1 MNDSIK
7 LFWKKW
13 GPRRLLTGAVALGVI
28 FSLGMSARSVADTEA
43 PREQPQPKLSAKWIW
58 LPQSAQGQVP
68 AYRGYNQTILLTQ
81 KAALPAFEK
90 AMLYIT
96 ADSWYRLSINDTWV
110 ADGPCRAWPEHYQ
123 YDELD
128 VAQYLKPN
136 AENRITIIAKY
147 FGVGTFHVI
156 PQQAGALAQLELDGE
171 TFPGTDGTWMA
182 ADLPQW
188 VPNTPKA
195 SIQMEG
201 GEWYDARLEN
211 SGSFT
216 PAVEL
221 FEAEG
226 GPWKDLNPRD
236 VALFS
241 RTPMF
246 FKRFMGASV
255 VKAEGLNFCI
265 QPTQQNY
272 PGMIEAS
279 HTTSMAGGMIT
290 VLENEEPCDID
301 LHTGDIR
308 GAERFRLS
316 VDGVERSGKMRL
328 EPGKHLICAFSAGI
342 AGHDREKTL
351 RFRGNTDGF
360 TLSNPLEAQFENPW
374 TYIHL
379 PECYYATN
387 DYSGPQPEIAQKNR
401 LYSEAVANMLKIKT
415 AEDFVSA
422 EAERLRNYPSSQ
434 MLLQDFYWPFYDK
447 EVVQADARE
456 LVKNPGGLI
465 HDHTLPTTVYPDPRG
480 DVELVYDL
488 GEQSCGYYS
497 FRLKAPAG
505 TVLDIV
511 QLEYISQDGDIQTPR
526 ESRNGMRYIAKEGVN
541 EMVSIKRRSGRY
553 IFLTLREM
561 SGPVEIQ
568 NFHLIESTYPVD
580 YQGSFACSD
589 ARLTQIW
596 DISTRTL
603 KLCMEDTYTDCPLYE
618 QTHWVGDARNEALFG
633 FGVFGAED
641 LARRCINI
649 TAQSLEHYPFAGCQ
663 TPSCWDTLLPA
674 WSFLWGIST
683 WDYYWQTGDKEFV
696 REYFPAVIQN
706 LRGTAAFLNE
716 DGLFSGP
723 FWNMFDWSGADQGH
737 RTVTHNSMFMVGAID
752 AALKLSGAIGG
763 TPDDKWL
770 RTTRG
775 RMVQAINKLW
785 DEEKKSY
792 PDSIHNDGKVS
803 PSICQHTSFLS
814 LLYDIADEEN
824 FEAILNNVL
833 NPPDNMVKIG
843 SPFAVLYLYET
854 LEKFGYQDVIIEQIY
869 KNYLPMLEV
878 GSTTVWE
885 SFPGGTTI
893 PKFPTRSHCHAWS
906 SAPSMFLPRV
916 VLGIIPT
923 SPAAATVDLS
933 PRVYDLDWAEGGA
946 LTTKGVVSVR
956 WKKEANNTLKITCQA
971 PEGVAVTF
979 KSNPTLADFEQILL
993 NGERVK

>member
-43 PREQPQPKLSAKWIW
+43 PREQPQLSAKWIW

-171 TFPGTDGTWMA
+171 TFLGTDGTWMA

-379 PECYYATN
+379 PECYYATI

-480 DVELVYDL
+480 DVELGYDL

>member
-1 MNDSIK
+1 
-7 LFWKKW
+7 
-13 GPRRLLTGAVALGVI
+13 
-28 FSLGMSARSVADTEA
+28 
-43 PREQPQPKLSAKWIW
+43 
-58 LPQSAQGQVP
+58 
-68 AYRGYNQTILLTQ
+68 
-81 KAALPAFEK
+81 
-90 AMLYIT
+90 
-96 ADSWYRLSINDTWV
+96 
-110 ADGPCRAWPEHYQ
+110 
-123 YDELD
+123 
-128 VAQYLKPN
+128 
-136 AENRITIIAKY
+136 
-147 FGVGTFHVI
+147 
-156 PQQAGALAQLELDGE
+156 
-171 TFPGTDGTWMA
+171 
-182 ADLPQW
+182 
-188 VPNTPKA
+188 
-195 SIQMEG
+195 
-201 GEWYDARLEN
+201 
-211 SGSFT
+211 
-216 PAVEL
+216 
-221 FEAEG
+221 
-226 GPWKDLNPRD
+226 
-236 VALFS
+236 
-241 RTPMF
+241 
-246 FKRFMGASV
+246 
-255 VKAEGLNFCI
+255 
-265 QPTQQNY
+265 
-272 PGMIEAS
+272 
-279 HTTSMAGGMIT
+279 
-290 VLENEEPCDID
+290 
-301 LHTGDIR
+301 
-308 GAERFRLS
+308 
-316 VDGVERSGKMRL
+316 
-328 EPGKHLICAFSAGI
+328 
-342 AGHDREKTL
+342 
-351 RFRGNTDGF
+351 
-360 TLSNPLEAQFENPW
+360 
-374 TYIHL
+374 
-379 PECYYATN
+379 
-387 DYSGPQPEIAQKNR
+387 
-401 LYSEAVANMLKIKT
+401 
-415 AEDFVSA
+415 
-422 EAERLRNYPSSQ
+422 

>member
-1 MNDSIK
+1 
-7 LFWKKW
+7 
-13 GPRRLLTGAVALGVI
+13 
-28 FSLGMSARSVADTEA
+28 
-43 PREQPQPKLSAKWIW
+43 
-58 LPQSAQGQVP
+58 
-68 AYRGYNQTILLTQ
+68 
-81 KAALPAFEK
+81 
-90 AMLYIT
+90 
-96 ADSWYRLSINDTWV
+96 
-110 ADGPCRAWPEHYQ
+110 
-123 YDELD
+123 
-128 VAQYLKPN
+128 
-136 AENRITIIAKY
+136 
-147 FGVGTFHVI
+147 
-156 PQQAGALAQLELDGE
+156 
-171 TFPGTDGTWMA
+171 
-182 ADLPQW
+182 
-188 VPNTPKA
+188 
-195 SIQMEG
+195 
-201 GEWYDARLEN
+201 
-211 SGSFT
+211 
-216 PAVEL
+216 VEL
-221 FEAEG
+221 G
-226 GPWKDLNPRD
+226 
-236 VALFS
+236 
-241 RTPMF
+241 
-246 FKRFMGASV
+246 
-255 VKAEGLNFCI
+255 
-265 QPTQQNY
+265 
-272 PGMIEAS
+272 
-279 HTTSMAGGMIT
+279 
-290 VLENEEPCDID
+290 
-301 LHTGDIR
+301 
-308 GAERFRLS
+308 
-316 VDGVERSGKMRL
+316 
-328 EPGKHLICAFSAGI
+328 
-342 AGHDREKTL
+342 
-351 RFRGNTDGF
+351 
-360 TLSNPLEAQFENPW
+360 
-374 TYIHL
+374 
-379 PECYYATN
+379 
-387 DYSGPQPEIAQKNR
+387 
-401 LYSEAVANMLKIKT
+401 
-415 AEDFVSA
+415 
-422 EAERLRNYPSSQ
+422 
-434 MLLQDFYWPFYDK
+434 
-447 EVVQADARE
+447 
-456 LVKNPGGLI
+456 
-465 HDHTLPTTVYPDPRG
+465 
-480 DVELVYDL
+480 YDL

>member
-1 MNDSIK
+1 MNDLTKS
-7 LFWKKW
+7 FWKKW
-13 GPRRLLTGAVALGVI
+13 GPGRLLTRAVVLSALI
-28 FSLGMSARSVADTEA
+28 SLGFCAQTVADTAAEPA
-43 PREQPQPKLSAKWIW
+43 QPKLSAKWIW
-58 LPQSAQGQVP
+58 KPQSAQGEVP
-68 AYRGYNQTILLTQ
+68 AYRGYNQTILLTRN
-81 KAALPAFEK
+81 AVIPSFEK

-128 VAQYLKPN
+128 VTQYLKPN
-136 AENRITIIAKY
+136 AENRISIIARY

-156 PQQAGALAQLELDGE
+156 PQQAGALAQLDLDGK
-171 TFPGTDGTWMA
+171 TFLGTDGTWMT

-188 VPNTPKA
+188 ISNTPKA
-195 SIQMEG
+195 SIQMEAC
-201 GEWYDARLEN
+201 EWYDARLETRGN
-211 SGSFT
+211 FT
-216 PAVEL
+216 PAAEL
-221 FEAEG
+221 FPADG

-246 FKRFMGASV
+246 FKSFMGASV
-255 VKAEGLNFCI
+255 VKSEGLNFCI

-290 VLENEEPCDID
+290 VLENKEACDID

-308 GAERFRLS
+308 GAERLRIS
-316 VDGVERSGKMRL
+316 VDGVERSGKMKL
-328 EPGKHLICAFSAGI
+328 EAGKHLICTFSAGI

-351 RFRGNTDGF
+351 RFRGNTEGF
-360 TLSNPLEAQFENPW
+360 KLVNPLEANFENPW

-387 DYSGPQPEIAQKNR
+387 DYTRPLPDVDRKNR
-401 LYSEAVANMLKIKT
+401 LYSETIAQMLKIKT
-415 AEDFVSA
+415 AEEFVA
-422 EAERLRNYPSSQ
+422 GAKERLRNYPSSQ

-447 EVVQADARE
+447 AVLEADARA
-456 LVKNPGGLI
+456 LVKNPAGLI
-465 HDHTLPTTVYPDPRG
+465 HNNALPTIVYPDPRG
-480 DVELVYDL
+480 DVELAYDL

-497 FRLKAPAG
+497 FRMKAPAG

-511 QLEYISQDGDIQTPR
+511 QLEYISQGGEIQIPR
-526 ESRNGMRYIAKEGVN
+526 ENRNGMRYIAKEGVN
-541 EMVSIKRRSGRY
+541 EMVSLKRRSGRY
-553 IFLTLREM
+553 IYLTLRQM

-589 ARLTQIW
+589 ARLSQIW

-618 QTHWVGDARNEALFG
+618 QTHWVGDARNESLFG
-633 FGVFGAED
+633 YGVFGAED

-674 WSFLWGIST
+674 WSFLWGISV

-696 REYFPAVIQN
+696 KEYFPAVMQN
-706 LRGTAAFLNE
+706 LRGTAAYINQ
-716 DGLFSGP
+716 DNLFSGP
-723 FWNMFDWSGADQGH
+723 FWNMFDWSGADQGPN
-737 RTVTHNSMFMVGAID
+737 TVTHNSMFMVGAID
-752 AALKLSGAIGG
+752 AALNLSNAIGG

-770 RTTRG
+770 RVTRG
-775 RMVQAINKLW
+775 RLVGAINKLW
-785 DEEKKSY
+785 DENKKSY
-792 PDSIHNDGKVS
+792 PDSIHNDGKIS

-814 LLYDIADEEN
+814 LLYDIAEPQN
-824 FEAILNNVL
+824 REALINNVL

-854 LEKFGYQDVIIEQIY
+854 LEKFGHQDVIIEQIY

-906 SAPSMFLPRV
+906 SAPSRFLPRV
-916 VLGIIPT
+916 ILGIVPT
-923 SPAAATVDLS
+923 SPGAATVELS
-933 PRVYDLDWAEGGA
+933 PRIYDLTWAEGGV
-946 LTTKGVVSVR
+946 LTTRGVVSVR
-956 WKKEANNTLKITCQA
+956 WKIEANKVLNITFKA
-971 PEGVAVTF
+971 PEGVQVEF
-979 KSNPTLADFEQILL
+979 KSNPTLAGFDTIML
-993 NGERVK
+993 NGQQVK